1 MIELEV
7 KLSISCGNKRQ
18 QEQAFEKVFNKY
30 NSLVWTIAFSILD
43 NIEDSKEVTIDTF
56 VQFFNLKEKI
66 LDIDDFKIYLISI
79 AKRLSFKRLLK
90 DKNNINSFQD
100 YDDNNFYETYLD
112 NNNNDVINF
121 ISNHLNK
128 RYAFIFIEH
137 VIYEQ
142 SFKDI
147 AVELKTSVYS
157 VSSQYFRAKRILKKA
172 IEEGSNEEIK
182 ERVR

>member
-18 QEQAFEKVFNKY
+18 QERAFEKVFNKY
-30 NSLVWTIAFSILD
+30 NALVWTITFSILD
-43 NIEDSKEVTIDTF
+43 NIEDSKEVTMDTF
-56 VQFFNLKEKI
+56 VKFFNLKEKI
-66 LDIDDFKIYLISI
+66 LYIDDFKSYLIYI
-79 AKRLSFKRLLK
+79 AKRLSFKRLFK
-90 DKNNINSFQD
+90 EKNSVISYEN
-100 YDDNNFYETYLD
+100 YDDNNLYETYLD
-112 NNNNDVINF
+112 NSSNDVINF
-121 ISNHLNK
+121 INNHLNK

-147 AVELKTSVYS
+147 ANELNTSIYS
-157 VSSQYFRAKRILKKA
+157 VSSQYFRAKKILKKA

-182 ERVR
+182 KRIW